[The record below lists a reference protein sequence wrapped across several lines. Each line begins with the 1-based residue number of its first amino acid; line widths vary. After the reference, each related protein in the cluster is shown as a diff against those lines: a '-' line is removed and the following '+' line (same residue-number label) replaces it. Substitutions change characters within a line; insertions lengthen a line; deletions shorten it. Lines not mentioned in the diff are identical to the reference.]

1 MVRRRLEEP
10 LIRRVGQQAAESLRQ
25 IRSGEKSLEIEVDDR
40 LIRRL
45 KRMVT
50 QLQAEDAKEEKKV
63 RAVDTYFSQLQNT
76 LGKAMKVFDHPA
88 GKPVRLELQ
97 CSEGH
102 TIEWTSPNRIPPS
115 VILSK
120 LKRLGW
126 RLGRHPKCPEHNG
139 HVHKVERT
147 KMPDVKAP
155 PPPLRSA
162 PTPPVEASE
171 AARMAKRFVMGG
183 LETYFDDMKG
193 CYKPGHSDATIAK
206 NAGVSEDVVKRLRIE
221 FYGDLKEP
229 TEIEEFREEA
239 RKLEIELQ
247 ELNETVQARS
257 SALNK
262 RLDDLHEK
270 IDRIVRMNNWR
281 N

>member
-1 MVRRRLEEP
+1 MVKRILEEP
-10 LIRRVGQQAAESLRQ
+10 TLTQVGRLASESIRQ
-25 IRSGEKSLEIEVDDR
+25 IRSGEKLLEIEVDAR
-40 LIRRL
+40 LIRQL
-45 KRMVT
+45 KRM
-50 QLQAEDAKEEKKV
+50 QAKLRAEDVKEEHKV
-63 RAVDTYFSQLQNT
+63 RAVDTYFNQLQDT

-97 CSEGH
+97 CSVGH

-126 RLGRHPKCPEHNG
+126 RFGRHPKCPEHNG
-139 HVHKVERT
+139 HIQKVERT
-147 KMPDVKAP
+147 KMPDVKVT
-155 PPPLRSA
+155 PPPLRSV

-171 AARMAKRFVMGG
+171 AARMAKRFVMSG
-183 LETYFDDMKG
+183 LETYFEDMKG
-193 CYKPGHSDATIAK
+193 CYKPGHSDSSIAK

-229 TEIEEFREEA
+229 TEIEEFRSEA
-239 RKLEIELQ
+239 AAIEQAIAEHKAQSRIAEAALSDKLDR
-247 ELNETVQARS
+247 LNETIS
-257 SALNK
+257 
-262 RLDDLHEK
+262 
-270 IDRIVRMNNWR
+270 RIVRMNNWR